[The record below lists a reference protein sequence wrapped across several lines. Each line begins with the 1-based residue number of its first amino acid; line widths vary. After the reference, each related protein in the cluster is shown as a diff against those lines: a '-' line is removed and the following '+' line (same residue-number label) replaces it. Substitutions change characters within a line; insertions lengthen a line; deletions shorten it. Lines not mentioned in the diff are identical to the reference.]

1 MSVNRAISSV
11 VHRVP
16 NYIIAA
22 VVAMLV
28 LSAIGTYMILNP
40 AVPAVSIPTA
50 KVGRGTIYPFVSLTG
65 QVGNH
70 QAVDISSSTGG
81 QIVHWLVQEGSVVKA
96 NEPLAYFSNYQ
107 LNQQIYDNLKVK
119 LQDLITVE
127 NDQLKI
133 NELNV
138 QNSAPLSTIKQ
149 DMAAKSQAQAQ
160 YNAAQKMASDA
171 YRQYLMSQTVP
182 LNQKQ
187 SYKTA
192 VDKANTTVAIDN
204 SLLNQAKV
212 KLQTDQNVIQDNV
225 TIKAD
230 QQAVIVAIDQLD
242 AAQSLATAT
251 QNQTSVVTQS
261 DIQAAKSALD
271 QTVSQVSI
279 DQSLLNQA
287 QTKLSSDELPQATSS
302 VIGQDQAN
310 LNLLNQE
317 LTNAENQF
325 SIDQNPPSSSSI
337 VQSDQA
343 NINLLQTE
351 LSGAKNQLSV
361 DQSAGASTSVIQS
374 DQNTVNDIQQ
384 QLTDAKNKLSVDQAP
399 EASVS
404 QIQQDQANISDLK
417 QQIAAAQN
425 QLYNDQHQSAP
436 NSVIQEDEAAVQ
448 VAQQQYNAAV
458 SVENA
463 DQNVYNQAQNSV
475 NQANLASLQTA
486 LAQANGNVQVDQAL
500 MNQAMEKLKAD
511 ESSSQNSA
519 LIQQDQVAI
528 DVTEQQLNAD
538 TKLLQDAKEAAKLND
553 RPSQVQMLNAKV
565 NYDQALGTAR
575 IDKAAL
581 NAANV
586 KLSADRSPLSQSGVL
601 AQNQVF
607 LQAKEAADQ
616 AQLDVLN
623 AKHNLVHS
631 EILAPVSGIV
641 VSVDVPVGTRIYS
654 AQTTCTIYPL
664 HQVQQ
669 IVALADASQVD
680 QIKKSERVSFN
691 SPDFNG
697 TGMGTVDFISPVPVN
712 QSQGNTYQ
720 YPIYINVKKIPEG
733 AASGMLVNCN
743 VYTHPIPRVIL
754 VSSHAIFTKNGNL
767 GVYEKTGTHQF
778 KFHSV
783 NILASDNENVEIS
796 GLHPGTVV
804 SLKQP

>member
-230 QQAVIVAIDQLD
+230 QQAVIVAIDQ
-242 AAQSLATAT
+242 
-251 QNQTSVVTQS
+251 
-261 DIQAAKSALD
+261 
-271 QTVSQVSI
+271 
-279 DQSLLNQA
+279 SLLNQA

-404 QIQQDQANISDLK
+404 QSQQDQANISDLK